1 MRRTLTAA
9 VLLLT
14 AAAFLG
20 CSSAPESE
28 ERAATQAMAGAEAAK
43 AAVYAPVAWKA
54 AEDTLQAA
62 RTEKAKQEGR
72 FALFRNY
79 GDTKALYER
88 AATLADQARISA
100 QQQQDVVR
108 QEAETLLTQAQTAL
122 DGLSER
128 LKKIRPRKDNKAE
141 IEMMK
146 RDVAALQ
153 QGLDEART
161 SLSQGDFDGARTKAQ
176 SVLDKTTALRGT
188 IKG

>member
-1 MRRTLTAA
+1 MQRTLTVTVLLLVAA
-9 VLLLT
+9 VLV
-14 AAAFLG
+14 G

-43 AAVYAPVAWKA
+43 AAVYAPEAWQV

-62 RTEKAKQEGR
+62 RTEKTNQDGR

-79 GDTKALYER
+79 GEAKALYGR
-88 AATLADQARISA
+88 AATLADEARVEA
-100 QQQQDVVR
+100 QQQQQVVR
-108 QEAETLLTQAQTAL
+108 QEAESLLTEAQTAL
-122 DGLSER
+122 DGLSAQ
-128 LKKIRPRKDNKAE
+128 LKKIRPRKDTKAE

-153 QGLDEART
+153 QQLDDARS
-161 SLSQGDFDGARTKAQ
+161 SLSQGDFDGARTKAR
-176 SVLDKTTALRGT
+176 SVIDRTADLRGT